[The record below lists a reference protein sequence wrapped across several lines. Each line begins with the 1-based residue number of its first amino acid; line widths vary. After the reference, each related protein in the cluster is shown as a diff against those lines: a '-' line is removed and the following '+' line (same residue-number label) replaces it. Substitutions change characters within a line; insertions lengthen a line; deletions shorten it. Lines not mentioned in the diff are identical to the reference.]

1 MRNTVAERR
10 RALGLTQTEL
20 AAASRLSRPLIS
32 AVETDR
38 HVPSVKAALAIA
50 DVLGASVEEIFGTE
64 GTEEAQVPML
74 GVVPSGT
81 VPVLAVRV

>member
-1 MRNTVAERR
+1 
-10 RALGLTQTEL
+10 
-20 AAASRLSRPLIS
+20 
-32 AVETDR
+32 
-38 HVPSVKAALAIA
+38 AIA

-81 VPVLAVRV
+81 VPVLAVRVCDVLAYHPLANRGAAVTS

>member
-1 MRNTVAERR
+1 MRNAVAERR

-38 HVPSVKAALAIA
+38 HV
-50 DVLGASVEEIFGTE
+50 
-64 GTEEAQVPML
+64 
-74 GVVPSGT
+74 
-81 VPVLAVRV
+81 